1 MNKRQVVEFLK
12 QGEGINCE
20 FKEAYDQL
28 PKNLFE
34 TICSFLNT
42 DGGTIFLG
50 ITDKGEISGI
60 NPTKVIQIKND
71 LTNLSN
77 NPKKIDLPYL
87 LFPQDIAIDDKII
100 IVIQVPLSSQ
110 LHKTGGNIFLRS
122 EDGDYKVQGTYQ
134 LAGLL
139 NRKLSLFSE
148 QRTLPF
154 FTNDDLRP
162 ELFDKARALMH
173 AYNSQS
179 SMA

>member
-87 LFPQDIAIDDKII
+87 LFPQDIDNPSKEVRELSYNFVVVTDS
-100 IVIQVPLSSQ
+100 VPPPTTETVS
-110 LHKTGGNIFLRS
+110 
-122 EDGDYKVQGTYQ
+122 V
-134 LAGLL
+134 
-139 NRKLSLFSE
+139 
-148 QRTLPF
+148 
-154 FTNDDLRP
+154 
-162 ELFDKARALMH
+162 
-173 AYNSQS
+173 
-179 SMA
+179 